1 MLFWSVLAFYNIVQN
16 IGINPSLLV
25 KNTVI
30 NFYRTNFEDFL
41 VLFKTL
47 VIVLS
52 LKL

>member
-1 MLFWSVLAFYNIVQN
+1 MLFQSVLTLYNIVKN

-30 NFYRTNFEDFL
+30 NFYRTNFEVFL

-47 VIVLS
+47 VI
-52 LKL
+52 